1 MRAILLPGRAILRV
15 SGEEATRFLNGIV
28 TSSVDKL
35 APGEAAFSALL
46 TPQGK
51 IVADF
56 FVVAVPEDEG
66 GGFVLDVPVALA
78 DELLKKLNLYK
89 LRARIEIA
97 MRPDLTIAAAI
108 DTEPSEALGL
118 AFPDPRHSGL
128 GWRIVMPVE
137 GATEALK
144 SAGMKLEDEKLWQG
158 RRIVLGIP
166 EGGKDFIY
174 GDTFP
179 HEADMDALKGID
191 FHKGCF
197 IGQEVVS
204 RVERRDAGPRK
215 RIVPVAF
222 ESAPAAG
229 AEISAGDKPAGF
241 MGSSAG
247 RLGLAML
254 RLDRVE
260 EALQA
265 GGEVRAGGMSLTL
278 LKPDWMPFDV
288 PGAKADI
295 F

>member
-1 MRAILLPGRAILRV
+1 MRAILLPGRAVVRI
-15 SGEEATRFLNGIV
+15 SGEEAVKFLNNIV
-28 TSSVDKL
+28 TASVDKL
-35 APGEAAFSALL
+35 QPGEAAYTALL

-51 IVADF
+51 IVVDF
-56 FVVAVPEDEG
+56 FTVAVPADEG
-66 GGFVLDVPVALA
+66 GGFVLDVPAALA
-78 DELLKKLNLYK
+78 GDLLNKLTLYK
-89 LRARIEIA
+89 LRAKVEIA
-97 MRPDLTIAAAI
+97 ARADLAVAAAI
-108 DTEPSEALGL
+108 EKAPSEELGL
-118 AFPDPRHSGL
+118 VYADPRHSGM
-128 GWRIVMPVE
+128 GWRMVLPKQDAE
-137 GATEALK
+137 ATLMA
-144 SAGMKLEDEKLWQG
+144 AGMTLADEKLWQG

-166 EGGKDFIY
+166 EGGKDFVY

-179 HEADMDALKGID
+179 HEADMDALHGID

-204 RVERRDAGPRK
+204 RVERRGTDQRK

-222 ESAPAAG
+222 DNAPAQG
-229 AEISAGDKPAGF
+229 AEINAGGKPAGY

-260 EALQA
+260 EAIQA
-265 GGEVRAGGMSLTL
+265 GNGVSAGGIPLTL

-288 PGAKADI
+288 PGAKVSA